1 MHVSKSP
8 LISNMGRKGA
18 IAKIEY
24 SKVSLGNQ
32 SKEVVEGVLVM
43 AQWLRIQVGAM
54 KFDLWPCSVA

>member
-1 MHVSKSP
+1 
-8 LISNMGRKGA
+8 MGRKGA